1 MRISDW
7 SSDVCSSDLGR
18 RFQCDRCR
26 HLRHRLSKRSRKP
39 LAAGLTHQS
48 EGPPARFPHVTQRE
62 TFLPKAL
69 SQNLETIAALQSF
82 CVFGYQ
88 TEDLLPAVADAGY
101 FEIGRAHVC
110 TRVTN
115 AHLVYR
121 LRLDKQN
128 TQPYHSS

>member
-39 LAAGLTHQS
+39 LAGGLTHQS

-62 TFLPKAL
+62 TLMPKAL
-69 SQNLETIAALQSF
+69 SQNLRSEERRVGKE
-82 CVFGYQ
+82 C
-88 TEDLLPAVADAGY
+88 
-101 FEIGRAHVC
+101 GRKC
-110 TRVTN
+110 RS
-115 AHLVYR
+115 R
-121 LRLDKQN
+121 WSR
-128 TQPYHSS
+128 YHSQKKKKQSKHNKKNNGQCK